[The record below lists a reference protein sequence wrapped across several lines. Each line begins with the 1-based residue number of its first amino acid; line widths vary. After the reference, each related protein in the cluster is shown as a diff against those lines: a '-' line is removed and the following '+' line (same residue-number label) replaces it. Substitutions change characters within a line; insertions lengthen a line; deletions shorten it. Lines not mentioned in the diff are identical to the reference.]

1 LTSSFV
7 ESRES
12 IFIAIK
18 GTEKI
23 QLEPEEGVTR
33 LLHAYLTPPSPSLSL
48 GNVVMAFGVDVD
60 DDVEGFCLDKRSSL
74 LQRVI
79 SITVSLSLLIKES
92 DEEEEEEEEDIDD
105 DDDDR
110 DDDDN

>member
-18 GTEKI
+18 GTERI

-33 LLHAYLTPPSPSLSL
+33 LLHAYLTPPSPSLTL
-48 GNVVMAFGVDVD
+48 GNVVMAFGDDVD
-60 DDVEGFCLDKRSSL
+60 DDVEGFWLDKPSSL

-92 DEEEEEEEEDIDD
+92 DDEEEDIDD

-110 DDDDN
+110 NDDDDN